1 MNRKY
6 IETVTFKAFLNV
18 LKKNNMYHCFRF
30 NVRTMDPAMRLY
42 DHLSIG
48 SCSDNL
54 FSGVSSMSELLKK
67 LDTITGGVKV
77 IENDNMS
84 EQIFVN
90 FLANVLLHEF
100 VERYVHE
107 QNNSQRNCA
116 MIMDD
121 LCKDVFES
129 ACRKLYGEN
138 FVNLPEGKDDINP
151 QTMVHP
157 AFEDEIT
164 MDRIRQMLPLLEE
177 GEDFDRFI

>member
-1 MNRKY
+1 MDRKY
-6 IETVTFKAFLNV
+6 IETVTFKAFLSV

-30 NVRTMDPAMRLY
+30 NVRTMDPEMRLY

-48 SCSDNL
+48 SCYDNC
-54 FSGVSSMSELLKK
+54 FSGVSSMGELLKK
-67 LDTITGGVKV
+67 LDTMTGGMKV

-129 ACRKLYGEN
+129 ACRRLYGED
-138 FVNLPEGKDDINP
+138 FVNLLEGNDDINP

-157 AFEDEIT
+157 DFEDEIT
-164 MDRIRQMLPLLEE
+164 MDRIRQMFLGE